1 MTGKS
6 IASVIIPAASVL
18 VSAALGMFLQK
29 AVLGRLR
36 RAAERT
42 SAAWDDVLTRS
53 LRGLIFLWALLAGA
67 AAALKYLRLRPGID
81 KPLTQALTIL
91 AILSVTH
98 LASRLSV
105 GYVSLGLSRTTGFPI
120 SLLQNLTAVL
130 VYVLGLL
137 VILDYLKISVTPLI
151 TALGVGGLA
160 VALALQDT
168 LSNLFAGIHVLA
180 SRKVRSGD
188 YVKLESGEE
197 GYVRDIN
204 WRNTAIEVL
213 AGNLIIVPNN
223 KLASAIVTNFDLPA
237 SELAVLVDVGVA
249 YDTDLRRCEE
259 VIVDVAKDI
268 MSSVPGGVADFT
280 PFVRFHTFGDSAI
293 LCTVILRAGRFVDR
307 FLIKHEFVKSLRE
320 RFAREGIEIPFP
332 IRTVQ
337 IQKTGG

>member
-1 MTGKS
+1 MPGRS
-6 IASVIIPAASVL
+6 IVVVIIPAGIVL
-18 VSAALGMFLQK
+18 VSAALGIFLQK
-29 AVLGRLR
+29 AVFGRLR
-36 RAAERT
+36 RAAERS

-53 LRGLIFLWALLAGA
+53 LRGLIFLWVLLAGA

-91 AILSVTH
+91 TILSVTH

-105 GYVSLGLSRTTGFPI
+105 GYVSLALSRATGFPI
-120 SLLQNLTAVL
+120 SLLRNLTAVL

-137 VILDYLKISVTPLI
+137 VVLDYLKISVTPLI

-197 GYVRDIN
+197 GYVRDIT
-204 WRNTAIEVL
+204 WRNTTIEVL

-237 SELAVLVDVGVA
+237 SDSAVLIDVGVA
-249 YDTDLRRCEE
+249 YDTDLKRCEE

-268 MSSVPGGVADFT
+268 MSRVPGGVAGFT
-280 PFVRFHTFGDSAI
+280 PFVRFHTFGDFAI
-293 LCTVILRAGRFVDR
+293 LCTVILRASRFVDR

-337 IQKTGG
+337 IQRTGG

>member
-1 MTGKS
+1 MPGKS
-6 IASVIIPAASVL
+6 IVAVIIPAGIVL
-18 VSAALGMFLQK
+18 VSAALGLFLQK
-29 AVLGRLR
+29 ALLGRLR
-36 RAAERT
+36 RTAERST
-42 SAAWDDVLTRS
+42 AAWDDVLTRS

-67 AAALKYLRLRPGID
+67 AAALKYVRLRPGID
-81 KPLTQALTIL
+81 KPLTQVLTIL

-98 LASRLSV
+98 LASRLSA
-105 GYVSLGLSRTTGFPI
+105 GYVSLALSRVAGFPI
-120 SLLQNLTAVL
+120 SLLRNMTAVL
-130 VYVLGLL
+130 AYILGLL
-137 VILDYLKISVTPLI
+137 VVLDYLKISVTPLI

-197 GYVRDIN
+197 GYVRDIT
-204 WRNTAIEVL
+204 WRNTTIEVL

-237 SELAVLVDVGVA
+237 SDSAVLVDVGVA
-249 YDTDLRRCEE
+249 YDTDLKRCEE

-268 MSSVPGGVADFT
+268 MSRVPGGVADFT
-280 PFVRFHTFGDSAI
+280 PFVRFHTFGDFAI

-337 IQKTGG
+337 IQKTGE